1 MANSIQAAREYINN
15 QEEVLRMFDTY
26 LLAVDLLKMPL
37 AFNGKTIEYDKLSF
51 DDYTMGNYDRRNGV
65 SKKDFTFI
73 RESRI
78 LTQDRGDSLDL
89 DIADQNEAQIAG
101 GIARVYN
108 FYYIKVVVPTIDK
121 YVFGKLAGVG
131 NGAQAVAHGTISAA
145 NILSALFGDFAKLRQ
160 HRVKTDECLIYM
172 TASHKAMLDEAAFG
186 KGVLTVG
193 VWRGNGDWN
202 GDVQTTCTMVKG
214 AKIVE
219 VPDDYLGG
227 ACWVIVHPLAFDLYF
242 VLSISD
248 YFDRVPGHPGLAQV
262 DVRNYFDAWV
272 QPNGELGILV
282 GLEAPRNLGFIPE
295 APASFDTSLVVKISG
310 IEEGAAVYYTDDG
323 STPTSAS
330 TAYNAESGITLS
342 ATKTI
347 KAIQVLNGQSSEVL
361 SGTFTK
367 N

>member
-1 MANSIQAAREYINN
+1 MANSIEKAVEYINN
-15 QEEVLRMFDTY
+15 QDEVLRMFDTY
-26 LLAVDLLKMPL
+26 LLCVDLLKAPL
-37 AFNGKTIEYDKLSF
+37 KFEGRTIKYDSMSF
-51 DDYTMGNYDRRNGV
+51 ADYTMGNYDRRNGV
-65 SKKDFTFI
+65 NKKDFTFERKS
-73 RESRI
+73 RE

-121 YVFGKLAGVG
+121 YVFDKLAGVG
-131 NGAQAVAHGTISAA
+131 NGVEVVAHGTISAA
-145 NILSALFGDFAKLRQ
+145 NILSALFGDFAKLRNN
-160 HRVKTDECLIYM
+160 RVKTDECLVYM
-172 TASHKAMLDEAAFG
+172 ESSAKALLDEAAFG

-193 VWRGNGDWN
+193 EWRGAGAWD
-202 GDVQTTCTMVKG
+202 GDVQTTATMIKG

-219 VPDDYLGG
+219 VPDNYLNG
-227 ACWVIVHPLAFDLYF
+227 AKWVICHPLAFDLYF
-242 VLSISD
+242 VLAISEF
-248 YFDRVPGHPGLAQV
+248 YDRVPGHPGLAQV

-282 GLEAPRNLGFIPE
+282 GVEKPRGLAFIPE
-295 APASFDTSLVVKISG
+295 APASFDSSLTVKITN
-310 IEEGAAVYYTDDG
+310 IEEGATVYYTDNGD
-323 STPTSAS
+323 TPTNAS
-330 TAYNAESGITLS
+330 TQYNPESGITLS

-347 KAIQVLNGQSSEVL
+347 KAIQILNGQSSDVL

>member
-1 MANSIQAAREYINN
+1 MANSIQKAIEYVNN

-26 LLAVDLLKMPL
+26 LLCVDLLKEPL
-37 AFNGKTIEYDKLSF
+37 QFNGKTISYDSMSF
-51 DDYTMGNYDRRNGV
+51 ADYTMGSYDRRNGV
-65 SKKDFTFI
+65 AKKDFTFERKN
-73 RESRI
+73 RE

-131 NGAQAVAHGTISAA
+131 NGAEVSAHNSLSSA
-145 NILSALFGDFAKLRQ
+145 NILDALFGDFAKIRQ
-160 HRVKTDECLIYM
+160 HRIKTEECLVYM
-172 TASHKAMLDEAAFG
+172 TASAKALVDIAAFG

-193 VWRGNGDWN
+193 QWRGAGNWDGDI
-202 GDVQTTCTMVKG
+202 QTTSTMIKG

-219 VPDDYLGG
+219 VPDEYLNG
-227 ACWVIVHPLAFDLYF
+227 ASWVIVHPLAFDLYF
-242 VLSISD
+242 VLGITD
-248 YFDRVPGHPGLAQV
+248 FFDRVPGHPGLAQV

-282 GLEAPRNLGFIPE
+282 GLEKPRDLAFNPA
-295 APASFDTSLVVKISG
+295 APASFDTSLNVKLEN
-310 IEEGAAVYYTDDG
+310 IEEGAKVYYTLDG
-323 STPTSAS
+323 STPSSAS
-330 TAYNAESGITLS
+330 TEYTSAGIALS

-347 KAIQVLNGQSSEVL
+347 KAIQIVNGVSSDVA

>member
-1 MANSIQAAREYINN
+1 MANDIQAAKEYINN

-26 LLAVDLLKMPL
+26 LLCVDLVKRDFE
-37 AFNGKTIEYDKLSF
+37 FNGKTVAYDKLSF
-51 DDYTMGNYDRRNGV
+51 DSYVMGSYNRRSGLGIKDLNFEREDRTL
-65 SKKDFTFI
+65 S
-73 RESRI
+73 
-78 LTQDRGDSLDL
+78 QDRGDSLDL

-108 FYYIKVVVPTIDK
+108 FYQIKVVIPTIDE

-131 NGAQAVAHGTISAA
+131 NGAKVVAHGTLTSS
-145 NILSALFGDFAKLRQ
+145 NILGALFKDFAELKN
-160 HRVKTDECLIYM
+160 HRIRTEECLIYM
-172 TASHKAMLDEAAFG
+172 ESGKKALLDEAAFG

-193 VWRGNGDWN
+193 VWRGAGDWD

-219 VPDDYLGG
+219 VPDNYLNG
-227 ACWVIVHPLAFDLYF
+227 ASWVIVHPLAFDIYF
-242 VLSISD
+242 VLAFANFHD
-248 YFDRVPGHPGLAQV
+248 YIPGKPGLSQV
-262 DVRNYFDAWV
+262 DVRDYFDAWV

-282 GLEAPRNLGFIPE
+282 GVEAPRKLVMP
-295 APASFDTSLVVKISG
+295 ADASFDSTLTIKITG

-323 STPTSAS
+323 TTPTSSS

-347 KAIQVLNGQSSEVL
+347 KAIQILNGQSSEVA
-361 SGTFTK
+361 SGTYTK